1 MEKPSSFSS
10 AAPERQSFVATPV
23 YSVCRALSA
32 PLHAAA
38 AAQIGGTRSPTTVG
52 GFQHAASPRVSSIL
66 VLQSTRSCIA
76 KRKEREWISRDKTCE
91 ARGCGAYQS
100 GIEGC
105 HDEWFHREARIARLC
120 MMFMQDGDGVRSV
133 RKVASLR
140 YRLRA
145 PTSEPEAR

>member
-1 MEKPSSFSS
+1 M
-10 AAPERQSFVATPV
+10 
-23 YSVCRALSA
+23 
-32 PLHAAA
+32 
-38 AAQIGGTRSPTTVG
+38 
-52 GFQHAASPRVSSIL
+52 
-66 VLQSTRSCIA
+66 
-76 KRKEREWISRDKTCE
+76 SRDKTCE

-133 RKVASLR
+133 RKVASAR

-145 PTSEPEAR
+145 PTSEPALDLALPGTCTEAESYFILHVLRQGGGRGKTHNEAGTTGAGHRN

>member
-1 MEKPSSFSS
+1 M
-10 AAPERQSFVATPV
+10 
-23 YSVCRALSA
+23 
-32 PLHAAA
+32 
-38 AAQIGGTRSPTTVG
+38 
-52 GFQHAASPRVSSIL
+52 
-66 VLQSTRSCIA
+66 
-76 KRKEREWISRDKTCE
+76 SRDKTCE

-133 RKVASLR
+133 RKVAIAR